1 MQITVMAGTNVRA
14 QPNLSGGVR
23 FVTPAP
29 LSVDAKQEG
38 DFWVFSLLKCDLIP
52 GTFYGQEA
60 NPVDCYAHKSRVTVP
75 IVIVTPPPTTTY
87 AIDAQLIDF
96 IAQWEGFSAQ
106 PYNDPANNATGGYGH
121 LIHLGPLNGH
131 PDEAAWRNLTEAE
144 GKRRLAAD
152 IVSYAHA
159 VEQYVRVPLTQN
171 QFAALV
177 SFTFN
182 VGPGN
187 LQSSQLLAVLNM
199 GNYSEV
205 PGQLMRWI
213 YGSDGNQYPGLI
225 RRRKAEGD
233 LWRTP

>member
-1 MQITVMAGTNVRA
+1 MQVIVMAGTNVRSR
-14 QPNLSGGVR
+14 PRLSSVVR

-29 LSVDAKQEG
+29 LGVDAKPIG

-52 GTFYGQEA
+52 GTFYSQQA
-60 NPVDCYAHKSRVTVP
+60 NPVDCYVHTSRVTTP
-75 IVIVTPPPTTTY
+75 TIVAPPGPAAH
-87 AIDAQLIDF
+87 AIDAALIDF
-96 IAQWEGFSAQ
+96 IAQWEGFSPQ

-121 LIHLGPLNGH
+121 LIHFGPLNGH

-152 IVSYAHA
+152 ITPYAHA

-182 VGPGN
+182 VGQGN
-187 LQSSQLLAVLNM
+187 LISSQLLAVLNA
-199 GNYSEV
+199 GNYGEV

-225 RRRKAEGD
+225 RRRKAEGE
-233 LWRTP
+233 LWSKP

>member
-1 MQITVMAGTNVRA
+1 MIVTVSSGTNVRA
-14 QPNLSGGVR
+14 LTSLTSVVR
-23 FVTPAP
+23 FVTPGP
-29 LSVDAKQEG
+29 LSVDAKPVG
-38 DFWVFSLLKCDLIP
+38 DFWLFSLLKCDLI
-52 GTFYGQEA
+52 GNTVYSQQA
-60 NPVDCYAHKSRVTVP
+60 NAVDCYAHASRVNVN
-75 IVIVTPPPTTTY
+75 VVVTPAPTAH
-87 AIDAQLIDF
+87 AIDAALVDF
-96 IAQWEGFSAQ
+96 IAQWEGFSANA
-106 PYNDPANNATGGYGH
+106 YNDPANNATGGYGH
-121 LIHLGPLNGH
+121 LIHLGPLNGS
-131 PDEAAWRNLTEAE
+131 PAEAEWRNLTEAE

-225 RRRKAEGD
+225 RRRRAEGE
-233 LWRTP
+233 LWSKA

>member
-1 MQITVMAGTNVRA
+1 MQVIVMAGTNVRSL
-14 QPNLSGGVR
+14 PSLSSVVR

-29 LSVDAKQEG
+29 LGVDAKLIG

-52 GTFYGQEA
+52 GTFYSQQA
-60 NPVDCYAHKSRVTVP
+60 NPVDCYAHTSRVNVN
-75 IVIVTPPPTTTY
+75 VVVTPPATTHQ
-87 AIDAQLIDF
+87 IDAQLIDF
-96 IAQWEGFSAQ
+96 IAQWEGFSANA
-106 PYNDPANNATGGYGH
+106 YNDPANNATGGYGH
-121 LIHLGPLNGH
+121 LIHLGPLNGS
-131 PDEAAWRNLTEAE
+131 PAEAEWRNLTEAE

-225 RRRKAEGD
+225 RRRKAEGE
-233 LWRTP
+233 LWSKP

>member
-1 MQITVMAGTNVRA
+1 MQVIVMAGTNVRSL
-14 QPNLSGGVR
+14 PSLSSVVR

-29 LSVDAKQEG
+29 LGVDAKPIG

-52 GTFYGQEA
+52 GTFYSQQA
-60 NPVDCYAHKSRVTVP
+60 NPVDCYAHTSRVTIP
-75 IVIVTPPPTTTY
+75 SIAAPPAATTH
-87 AIDAQLIDF
+87 AIDAALVDF

-159 VEQYVRVPLTQN
+159 VDQYVRVPLTQN

-182 VGPGN
+182 VGQGN
-187 LQSSQLLAVLNM
+187 LISSQLLAVLNM